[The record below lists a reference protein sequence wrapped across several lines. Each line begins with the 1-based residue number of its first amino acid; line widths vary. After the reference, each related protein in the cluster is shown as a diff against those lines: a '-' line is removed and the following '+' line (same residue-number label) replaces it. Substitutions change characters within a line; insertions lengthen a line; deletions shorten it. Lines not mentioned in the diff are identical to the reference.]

1 MQDSKALA
9 VRGVLAGAIAALIA
23 CTLYF
28 FQVFEAL
35 EYQLYDRNIR
45 ASASQQ
51 APPNIVIGVPPR
63 GFRKRGVTS
72 STRSGS

>member
-9 VRGVLAGAIAALIA
+9 VRGLLAGALAAFIA
-23 CTLYF
+23 CTLYI

-45 ASASQQ
+45 ASATEQV
-51 APPNIVIGVPPR
+51 PPNIVIIAID
-63 GFRKRGVTS
+63 
-72 STRSGS
+72 